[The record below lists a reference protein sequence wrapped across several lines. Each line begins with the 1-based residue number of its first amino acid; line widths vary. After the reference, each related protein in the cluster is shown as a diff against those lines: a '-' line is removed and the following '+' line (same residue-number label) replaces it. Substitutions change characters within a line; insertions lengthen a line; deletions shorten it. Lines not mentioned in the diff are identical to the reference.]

1 MKEKIQDKEIFCSNL
16 ASKYIEYYANINK
29 VSINSYNLLSE
40 YDEKKIQNNILLATN
55 GNNYFVSKH
64 NTSLCSDPIIN
75 IKIFLNLIAYFKKE
89 NKNLYQVL
97 SEIYQSNGIFY
108 FNSKKE
114 KIDIESANTFFYK
127 VKNLKEI
134 NNLKVVKINHCE
146 ESLMSL
152 ELVLEDKTI
161 INLEY
166 SRNINQLVSNIS
178 V

>member
-89 NKNLYQVL
+89 NKNLY
-97 SEIYQSNGIFY
+97 
-108 FNSKKE
+108 
-114 KIDIESANTFFYK
+114 
-127 VKNLKEI
+127 
-134 NNLKVVKINHCE
+134 
-146 ESLMSL
+146 
-152 ELVLEDKTI
+152 
-161 INLEY
+161 
-166 SRNINQLVSNIS
+166 
-178 V
+178 